1 MEESW
6 EIVAV
11 PAEIQHSTVGK
22 ENSSEGPETSLDKNE
37 GNNKSKVCI
46 LALDSW
52 RFFDQR
58 SDNLTRQA
66 ISPIPCNRSTEFH
79 LSRNEVF
86 HIGFLD
92 REKVSLVVINYMR
105 QLFVWC

>member
-46 LALDSW
+46 LARDSW
-52 RFFDQR
+52 RFFD
-58 SDNLTRQA
+58 
-66 ISPIPCNRSTEFH
+66 
-79 LSRNEVF
+79 
-86 HIGFLD
+86 
-92 REKVSLVVINYMR
+92 
-105 QLFVWC
+105 